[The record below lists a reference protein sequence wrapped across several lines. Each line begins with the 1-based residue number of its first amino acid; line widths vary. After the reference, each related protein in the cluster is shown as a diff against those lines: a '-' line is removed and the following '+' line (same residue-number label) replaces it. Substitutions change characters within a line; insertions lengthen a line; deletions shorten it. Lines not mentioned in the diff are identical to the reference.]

1 MAVAFISLNFLKDGG
16 VNMSFSPFTNESE
29 VLAIGGISIENR
41 LDRVSIFGDLDI
53 TRDKAG
59 LEAVQQLRQL
69 LESVE
74 LDLRAQTLPEQ
85 IEVEPV
91 IAKSNPFR

>member
-1 MAVAFISLNFLKDGG
+1 
-16 VNMSFSPFTNESE
+16 MSFSPFTNESE

-69 LESVE
+69 LESVQ
-74 LDLRAQTLPEQ
+74 LYLRAQTLPEK
-85 IEVEPV
+85 IEIEPV